1 MSLVYCTNCR
11 HETAARVNLC
21 VHDMD
26 ITGTSSPH
34 VLHCTYVFITKN
46 LSMSLNLNI
55 QIT

>member
-1 MSLVYCTNCR
+1 MTSVLYKINCR

-46 LSMSLNLNI
+46 LRMSLNLNI
-55 QIT
+55 